1 MPKDGMSVVHFSS
14 FAPVTEMILQSLPA
28 VKDKEDQKAP
38 AIKNFDQLRQRLNSH
53 ARFLILDLEFFQDQQ
68 KHRNGV
74 AQIAGKMFETQNSF
88 NYYLYAQSMSAER
101 QLAFLRQYDLRL
113 SEVNGYEIRQIF
125 NRIFHFIAVERP
137 DYIVSWDNGTDF
149 ESLNY
154 EANRL
159 KIRKEDRPWRTI
171 QSLDLEK
178 LVAKEVW
185 KSKSGISL
193 EKMCRLLHLP
203 RVKYHQAQN
212 DVMAI
217 EQILKFYACDLE
229 RELNC
234 R

>member
-74 AQIAGKMFETQNSF
+74 AQIAGKIFETQNSF
-88 NYYLYAQSMSAER
+88 NYYLYAQNMSAER

-113 SEVNGYEIRQIF
+113 SEVNGYEVRQIF

-178 LVAKEVW
+178 LVAKEV
-185 KSKSGISL
+185 
-193 EKMCRLLHLP
+193 
-203 RVKYHQAQN
+203 
-212 DVMAI
+212 
-217 EQILKFYACDLE
+217 
-229 RELNC
+229 
-234 R
+234 

>member
-1 MPKDGMSVVHFSS
+1 MELPR
-14 FAPVTEMILQSLPA
+14 LQGECL
-28 VKDKEDQKAP
+28 KHKA
-38 AIKNFDQLRQRLNSH
+38 A
-53 ARFLILDLEFFQDQQ
+53 
-68 KHRNGV
+68 
-74 AQIAGKMFETQNSF
+74 F
-88 NYYLYAQSMSAER
+88 NYYLYAQNMSAER

-113 SEVNGYEIRQIF
+113 SEVNEYEVRQIF

-171 QSLDLEK
+171 QSLDLVK
-178 LVAKEVW
+178 LVAKQVW

-212 DVMAI
+212 DVIAI
-217 EQILKFYACDLE
+217 EQILKFYARDLA
-229 RELNC
+229 RELNY

>member
-1 MPKDGMSVVHFSS
+1 M
-14 FAPVTEMILQSLPA
+14 
-28 VKDKEDQKAP
+28 
-38 AIKNFDQLRQRLNSH
+38 R
-53 ARFLILDLEFFQDQQ
+53 
-68 KHRNGV
+68 
-74 AQIAGKMFETQNSF
+74 
-88 NYYLYAQSMSAER
+88 
-101 QLAFLRQYDLRL
+101 
-113 SEVNGYEIRQIF
+113 
-125 NRIFHFIAVERP
+125 
-137 DYIVSWDNGTDF
+137 WDNGTDF

-212 DVMAI
+212 DVIAI
-217 EQILKFYACDLE
+217 EQILKFYARDLE
-229 RELNC
+229 RELNY

>member
-74 AQIAGKMFETQNSF
+74 AQIAGKIFETQNSF
-88 NYYLYAQSMSAER
+88 NYYLYA
-101 QLAFLRQYDLRL
+101 LRL
-113 SEVNGYEIRQIF
+113 SEVNGYEVRQIF

-178 LVAKEVW
+178 LVAKEV
-185 KSKSGISL
+185 
-193 EKMCRLLHLP
+193 
-203 RVKYHQAQN
+203 
-212 DVMAI
+212 
-217 EQILKFYACDLE
+217 
-229 RELNC
+229 
-234 R
+234 